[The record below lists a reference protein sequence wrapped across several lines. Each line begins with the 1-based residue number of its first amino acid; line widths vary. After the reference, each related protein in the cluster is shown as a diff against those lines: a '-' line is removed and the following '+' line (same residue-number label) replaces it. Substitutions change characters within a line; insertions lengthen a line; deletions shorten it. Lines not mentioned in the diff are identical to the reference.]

1 MYTFVP
7 GFMLVA
13 LAVELGETARS
24 FLLEVDVDKNSVTSL
39 FVVDILN
46 RKEGL

>member
-13 LAVELGETARS
+13 LAVELDETVQS
-24 FLLEVDVDKNSVTSL
+24 FLLEVDVDKNSMTSL
-39 FVVDILN
+39 FVVAF
-46 RKEGL
+46 